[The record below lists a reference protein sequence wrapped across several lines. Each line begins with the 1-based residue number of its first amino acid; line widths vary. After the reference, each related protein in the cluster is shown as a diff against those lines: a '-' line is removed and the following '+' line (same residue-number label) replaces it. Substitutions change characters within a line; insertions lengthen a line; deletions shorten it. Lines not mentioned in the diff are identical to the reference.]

1 MLKKPSQ
8 FFNGDDSSSSQDNS
22 KNFDVNS
29 AAYKSLKENVEKI
42 NAISDVSETLEQYR
56 KSIED
61 VNLLSEEVGSI
72 RTEIQSLL
80 TTEDLDRA
88 LMGQYVLIDQTIS
101 DVQDKVKAINSDK
114 LGKIRENVSS
124 LTKSVN
130 EFLDV
135 DVPKY
140 KKLLFDSE
148 VRFDK
153 RHQELE
159 EKVSNTIDNSIENV
173 EKVLDERYEDFTSTV
188 SDTIDK
194 ISDINTETLDK
205 RIKEVGRI
213 KKSFKDQQSY
223 NEEFKKSIDE
233 KVSGLE
239 ADIVRSENHV
249 NKSFADHQS
258 YTEEFKKSI
267 DEKVSGL
274 EADIVRSEQQIKSQ
288 DSFIDQIKE
297 TVRVA
302 LHKIDF
308 NVLEKQ
314 NHELSNKIKHIEE
327 VFEKFNEREILNES
341 LLAEPPS
348 TSNGDPLTPLDQ
360 NFVTLDQ
367 LQSHYKLFI
376 NRIQQQLSSI
386 GGGGETRL
394 EFLDDVDRDSVKV
407 DGKLLSFDATSSKF
421 IAAPDITVSVGTT
434 ALLVE
439 GNARV
444 TGILSVG
451 SGTITLDPEAK
462 SLQGVDSI
470 VIGSGTTIDTK
481 GIDLGSRN
489 IKSHNILSTGIVTA
503 TEAVISGN
511 LSVGGTITY
520 EDVTNVDSIG
530 LITARSGI
538 IATGPVTATS
548 FVKSSNSGGFLK
560 ADGTEDTN
568 TYLSSFTETQTLD
581 NVTTLGNTTTNNID
595 VGEVTSDGLIVTGVS
610 TLTNQAEVRSG
621 DGNPGRLDF
630 YCEVSNAHYT
640 RIQSAPH
647 SSYSGNAT
655 VTLPTSTGTLLLTDG
670 SGANLTGLT
679 GASAGTYGD
688 ANNSASITVDADGR
702 ITGIS
707 QASIN
712 AGSALT
718 VKEVASQ
725 GGATNVTVSNV
736 SEIRFNNGGGFNVTD
751 EGSGVAFVDLGSSFK
766 TWFIDGQEDLIAVGE
781 DSLQIIAGTGIAV
794 TTKSVA
800 TGVGTGLSKALTITA
815 TGGGGGSGITDGDKG
830 DITVSNSGAT
840 WTIDNDVIGPD
851 ELANTAVT
859 AGSYT
864 SADIT
869 VDAQGRIT
877 AAANGS
883 GGGGGSDKSL
893 LSLEKTTGTT
903 DVIACVCGSDT
914 RYNSALNYWTNIPYA
929 PRDSYAGLGSNE
941 YYYPANNGGFTNS
954 NLEFS
959 FRIGLGYQQ
968 LISTTTNSN
977 TGLYYTNAAKYGRN
991 RSSNAHR
998 KVMFAENSVLG
1009 VDELTTYVNRS
1020 ASYCPVNVKLL
1031 PIRNTHSSFDVTI
1044 LIYYAYH
1051 CYGGTYNGA
1060 NVFYV
1065 TPGNSSGTAYST
1077 VNSVTYTSVV
1087 SDTNYRSSTGFP
1099 QSGAAAITVPAGK
1112 TIIVGIT
1119 DTTYIW
1125 GNYEGP
1131 SYSMFDRLNDT
1142 FGNTNIQC
1150 DLRMIQTMRFANYY
1164 QMGWTS
1170 AGWASG
1176 QAWRL
1181 WNMCGTLYG
1190 DR

>member
-29 AAYKSLKENVEKI
+29 DAYKSLKENVEKI

-394 EFLDDVDRDSVKV
+394 EFLDDV
-407 DGKLLSFDATSSKF
+407 
-421 IAAPDITVSVGTT
+421 I
-434 ALLVE
+434 
-439 GNARV
+439 
-444 TGILSVG
+444 
-451 SGTITLDPEAK
+451 
-462 SLQGVDSI
+462 
-470 VIGSGTTIDTK
+470 
-481 GIDLGSRN
+481 
-489 IKSHNILSTGIVTA
+489 
-503 TEAVISGN
+503 
-511 LSVGGTITY
+511 
-520 EDVTNVDSIG
+520 
-530 LITARSGI
+530 
-538 IATGPVTATS
+538 
-548 FVKSSNSGGFLK
+548 
-560 ADGTEDTN
+560 
-568 TYLSSFTETQTLD
+568 
-581 NVTTLGNTTTNNID
+581 
-595 VGEVTSDGLIVTGVS
+595 
-610 TLTNQAEVRSG
+610 
-621 DGNPGRLDF
+621 
-630 YCEVSNAHYT
+630 
-640 RIQSAPH
+640 
-647 SSYSGNAT
+647 
-655 VTLPTSTGTLLLTDG
+655 GTL
-670 SGANLTGLT
+670 
-679 GASAGTYGD
+679 
-688 ANNSASITVDADGR
+688 
-702 ITGIS
+702 
-707 QASIN
+707 
-712 AGSALT
+712 
-718 VKEVASQ
+718 
-725 GGATNVTVSNV
+725 
-736 SEIRFNNGGGFNVTD
+736 
-751 EGSGVAFVDLGSSFK
+751 
-766 TWFIDGQEDLIAVGE
+766 
-781 DSLQIIAGTGIAV
+781 
-794 TTKSVA
+794 
-800 TGVGTGLSKALTITA
+800 
-815 TGGGGGSGITDGDKG
+815 
-830 DITVSNSGAT
+830 
-840 WTIDNDVIGPD
+840 
-851 ELANTAVT
+851 
-859 AGSYT
+859 
-864 SADIT
+864 
-869 VDAQGRIT
+869 
-877 AAANGS
+877 
-883 GGGGGSDKSL
+883 
-893 LSLEKTTGTT
+893 
-903 DVIACVCGSDT
+903 
-914 RYNSALNYWTNIPYA
+914 
-929 PRDSYAGLGSNE
+929 
-941 YYYPANNGGFTNS
+941 
-954 NLEFS
+954 
-959 FRIGLGYQQ
+959 
-968 LISTTTNSN
+968 
-977 TGLYYTNAAKYGRN
+977 
-991 RSSNAHR
+991 
-998 KVMFAENSVLG
+998 
-1009 VDELTTYVNRS
+1009 
-1020 ASYCPVNVKLL
+1020 
-1031 PIRNTHSSFDVTI
+1031 
-1044 LIYYAYH
+1044 
-1051 CYGGTYNGA
+1051 
-1060 NVFYV
+1060 
-1065 TPGNSSGTAYST
+1065 
-1077 VNSVTYTSVV
+1077 
-1087 SDTNYRSSTGFP
+1087 
-1099 QSGAAAITVPAGK
+1099 
-1112 TIIVGIT
+1112 
-1119 DTTYIW
+1119 
-1125 GNYEGP
+1125 
-1131 SYSMFDRLNDT
+1131 
-1142 FGNTNIQC
+1142 
-1150 DLRMIQTMRFANYY
+1150 
-1164 QMGWTS
+1164 
-1170 AGWASG
+1170 
-1176 QAWRL
+1176 
-1181 WNMCGTLYG
+1181 
-1190 DR
+1190 

>member
-1 MLKKPSQ
+1 VLKKPSQ
-8 FFNGDDSSSSQDNS
+8 FFNGDESSSSGNNS

-29 AAYKSLKENVEKI
+29 PAYKSLKENVEKI
-42 NAISDVSETLEQYR
+42 NAISDISETLEQYR
-56 KSIED
+56 KSIDD

-140 KKLLFDSE
+140 KKLIFDSE

-173 EKVLDERYEDFTSTV
+173 EKVLGERYEDFTSTV

-213 KKSFKDQQSY
+213 KKGLKDQQSY
-223 NEEFKKSIDE
+223 TEEFKKSIDE

-239 ADIVRSENHV
+239 ADIVRSEHHV
-249 NKSFADHQS
+249 NKSFEDQQS
-258 YTEEFKKSI
+258 YAEEFKKSI

-367 LQSHYKLFI
+367 LQTHYKLFI
-376 NRIQQQLSSI
+376 NRIQQQLASI

-394 EFLDDVDRDSVKV
+394 EFLDDVNRDSVKV

-470 VIGSGTTIDTK
+470 VIGSGTTINTK

-538 IATGPVTATS
+538 HLP
-548 FVKSSNSGGFLK
+548 
-560 ADGTEDTN
+560 
-568 TYLSSFTETQTLD
+568 
-581 NVTTLGNTTTNNID
+581 
-595 VGEVTSDGLIVTGVS
+595 
-610 TLTNQAEVRSG
+610 G
-621 DGNPGRLDF
+621 DSAPGKVDF
-630 YCEVSNAHYT
+630 YCEVNNLHYT
-640 RIQSAPH
+640 RLQSAPH
-647 SSYSGNAT
+647 ASYSGNAT
-655 VTLPTSTGTLLLTDG
+655 VTLPTDTGTLLLTDG

-679 GASAGTYGD
+679 GASAGTYGN
-688 ANNSASITVDADGR
+688 ATNSASITVDADGR

-707 QASIN
+707 QASID

-736 SEIRFNNGGGFNVTD
+736 NEIRFNNGGGFNVTD

-766 TWFIDGQEDLIAVGE
+766 TWFVDGQEDLIAVGE

-815 TGGGGGSGITDGDKG
+815 TGGGGSGITDGDKG

-840 WTIDNDVIGPD
+840 WTIDNDVVGPD

-869 VDAQGRIT
+869 VDAQGRVT

-883 GGGGGSDKSL
+883 GGGGSDKSL
-893 LSLEKTTGTT
+893 LSLEKDTGTT
-903 DVIACVCGSDT
+903 DVIACVIGSDT
-914 RYNSALNYWTNIPYA
+914 RYNSALNYWGNPPYA
-929 PRDSYAGLGSNE
+929 PRDSYSGLGSNE
-941 YYYPANNGGFTNS
+941 YYYPANNGGYSVS

-959 FRIGLGYQQ
+959 FRIGLGYNQ

-1009 VDELTTYVNRS
+1009 VDELTTYINRN
-1020 ASYCPVNVKLL
+1020 ASYAPVNVKLL
-1031 PIRNTHSSFDVTI
+1031 PIRNTSGSDVTI

-1077 VNSVTYTSVV
+1077 VNSVTYTSVT
-1087 SDTNYRSSTGFP
+1087 SDTNYRSSWGAP
-1099 QSGAAAITVPAGK
+1099 QAGAAAINVPAGK
-1112 TIIVGIT
+1112 TIIAGIT
-1119 DTTYIW
+1119 DTTYVW

-1176 QAWRL
+1176 QAYRL